1 MSTTAYDPAASGT
14 IEPFWQRIQKFFT
27 LPLDSAVLLRIG
39 GLALAS
45 VVAFAFVFLGVF
57 GFGLAVIG
65 LIAVLVVG
73 ARYGFKIIERSSK
86 GFLVPRDYPLSDEDL
101 VSPYLPYKFVAMNVV
116 FGLLFGLLT
125 LVTGGSEFF
134 ALVFWFLLFVVV
146 IPAAT
151 MRLVITGSLRA
162 ALNPGE
168 LIGLVQRIGKP
179 YAALAGFVFC
189 ADLSRTYGMA
199 ALAAAGGIGGGAL
212 GALGGAKTGIGFG
225 GIALLFLMAVG
236 FWYFTYV
243 ICALIGYAMY
253 QYADKLEITVVGPG
267 EQSLRSKATA
277 RTVDIKART
286 RDALIGQMVAAGEI
300 REAIELLSEDLRERP
315 NDLSLHARFHRLVVA
330 EGSTPRIEDHTEK
343 YLTLLVRSQNWREAL
358 ELHEEAVARRAD
370 WSPREAGNIVPLAQ
384 AALRAGRPKEAG
396 LLIRGFDK
404 KFPNHQDIPR
414 AYLVGAQLMAEYAN
428 KPDEARRIL
437 KHLVKHYAGD
447 AVAAE
452 ATRYLEVMRRMQQPP
467 GASRPA

>member
-1 MSTTAYDPAASGT
+1 MSATAYDPAASGP

-27 LPLDSAVLLRIG
+27 LPLDRAVLMRVG
-39 GLALAS
+39 GLALGS
-45 VVAFAFVFLGVF
+45 VIAFAFVFLGGF

-86 GFLVPRDYPLSDEDL
+86 GFLVPADYPLSDEDL
-101 VSPYLPYKFVAMNVV
+101 VSPYLPYKFVAMNFV

-134 ALVFWFLLFVVV
+134 ALLSWFLLFVVV

-162 ALNPGE
+162 ALNPAE

-189 ADLSRTYGMA
+189 ADLCRTYGMA

-225 GIALLFLMAVG
+225 GIALVFFMAVG

-267 EQSLRSKATA
+267 DQSLRSKATA

-300 REAIELLSEDLRERP
+300 REAIELLSEDLRDRP

-343 YLTLLVRSQNWREAL
+343 YMTLLVRSQNWREAL
-358 ELHEEAVARRAD
+358 DLYEEAVARRAD
-370 WSPREAGNIVPLAQ
+370 WSPREVGNVVPLAQ
-384 AALRAGRPKEAG
+384 AALRSGKPKEAG

-404 KFPNHQDIPR
+404 RHPNHPDIPR

-437 KHLVKHYAGD
+437 NHLVKHYAGD
-447 AVAAE
+447 PVAAE
-452 ATRYLEVMRRMQQPP
+452 SSRYLEVMRRMEQPP
-467 GASRPA
+467 AASRPA